1 MKKKEEED
9 ARRAAR
15 KVEEDERRALKKAED
30 EKLKL
35 KKLGVSKGQASFFA
49 KFVRRLRHCSRPAAA
64 AAAAAAPGG
73 VYVRSL
79 PLPLTV

>member
-1 MKKKEEED
+1 MAKEAERLKKKEEED

-15 KVEEDERRALKKAED
+15 KVEEEERRALKKAED

-49 KFVRRLRHCSRPAAA
+49 KFVRRLRRCSSECSTACAA
-64 AAAAAAPGG
+64 
-73 VYVRSL
+73 
-79 PLPLTV
+79 